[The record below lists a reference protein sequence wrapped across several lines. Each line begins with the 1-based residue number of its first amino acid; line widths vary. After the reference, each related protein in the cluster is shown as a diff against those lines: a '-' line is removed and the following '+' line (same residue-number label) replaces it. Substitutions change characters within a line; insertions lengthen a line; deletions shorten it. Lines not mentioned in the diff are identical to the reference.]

1 MNITGNTIL
10 ITGGTSGIGKALAE
24 ALHARK
30 NKVII
35 AGRRKTLLDEITA
48 ANPGMI
54 GLQLDVEDKDSIAQF
69 AAQVRQQFPEL
80 NVLINNA
87 GIMRPE
93 DYTAEKIDV
102 STAEATLSTNISSVV
117 QLTAALLPTLKAQPH
132 ATLMATTSGL
142 AHVPMA
148 AFPTYCGTKAFLH
161 SWLDAV
167 RFQLRDT
174 NVEVLELTPPYVQ
187 TDLSGSHHAT
197 DPRAMPLDEFTAEV
211 IQLLE
216 SGETPKGEVL
226 VERVKPLRWA
236 EKNGNY
242 EKMLTALGSP
252 R

>member
-24 ALHARK
+24 ALHARQ

-35 AGRRKTLLDEITA
+35 AGRRQQLLDQVTA

-54 GLQLDVEDKDSIAQF
+54 GLQLDVDDKGSIEQF
-69 AAQVRQQFPEL
+69 AAQVQRQFPEL

-87 GIMRPE
+87 GIMRAE
-93 DYTAEKIDV
+93 DYTAEKVDV
-102 STAEATLSTNISSVV
+102 ATAEATLTTNISSVV
-117 QLTAALLPTLKAQPH
+117 RLTAALLPTLKAQPK

-148 AFPTYCGTKAFLH
+148 AFPTYSGTKAFLH
-161 SWLDAV
+161 AWLEAV
-167 RFQLRDT
+167 RFQLRNT

-187 TDLSGSHHAT
+187 TDLTGSHQAN
-197 DPRAMPLDEFTAEV
+197 DPRAMPLDEFITEV
-211 IQLLE
+211 MQILE
-216 SGETPKGEVL
+216 SGNTPKGEIL

-236 EKNGNY
+236 EKNGSY
-242 EKMLTALGSP
+242 EQLLTALGSQ
-252 R
+252 